1 MKQRFVFW
9 YAARVKYRTEKKIKQ
24 YLEKEGIEHYI
35 PLQEEKPLLPCTV
48 FIHTDHE
55 RALSLPVEC
64 GCMMDYLYNADTR
77 KLRTV
82 PDKQIED
89 FMFLQDFSDRT
100 ILLTHPEDLK
110 GVHLL
115 KSDIH
120 DEKMVT
126 SMIEDLFFDAV
137 IDCICYTEKDLK
149 YSFNLFKKQNKTICF
164 YIVMCCLQYVDL

>member
-35 PLQEEKPLLPCTV
+35 PLQEEKPLIPCTV
-48 FIHTDHE
+48 FIRTDYE

-64 GCMMDYLYNADTR
+64 GCMIDYLYNADTR

-100 ILLTHPEDLK
+100 ILLTHPEDLQGGERVRVIK
-110 GVHLL
+110 G
-115 KSDIH
+115 
-120 DEKMVT
+120 EFAG
-126 SMIEDLFFDAV
+126 IEGELYRIQGHKRVVVRLEGLVSVAMG
-137 IDCICYTEKDLK
+137 
-149 YSFNLFKKQNKTICF
+149 N
-164 YIVMCCLQYVDL
+164 YIAKECLERI